1 MGMRTNPARRS
12 QELEMTPRHQHS
24 VWTQQTARRFPAG
37 WAGSRGAGWD
47 PPQTTPVETVHAEP
61 QGQGEALPVL
71 DGVGLEPLD
80 LGKAPPRVPGCSP
93 ACLPRPPRAAPGII
107 AQNDK
112 AYEQRAPAR
121 ARSEGAGASSGLHRQ
136 LRPCP
141 SGAGLEVLLG
151 QGLLRLWN
159 PELPAL
165 CNPELARCGP
175 IQQDGS
181 RGPAIRE
188 AIP

>member
-1 MGMRTNPARRS
+1 MG
-12 QELEMTPRHQHS
+12 
-24 VWTQQTARRFPAG
+24 
-37 WAGSRGAGWD
+37 
-47 PPQTTPVETVHAEP
+47 TVNAEP

-71 DGVGLEPLD
+71 DGVGWKPLD
-80 LGKAPPRVPGCSP
+80 LGKALPRVPGCSP
-93 ACLPRPPRAAPGII
+93 VRLPRPPRAAPGII

-112 AYEQRAPAR
+112 AYEQWAPTR
-121 ARSEGAGASSGLHRQ
+121 ARSERAGASSGLHRQ

-165 CNPELARCGP
+165 CNPELAWCGP

-181 RGPAIRE
+181 WGPAIRE